1 MHAKFSNG
9 LTYNNIFA
17 NVCKSTEKLILFVK
31 RWREKKKEKK
41 LWVQKRTK
49 KKKTFMSRESVRRG
63 VGGSR

>member
-49 KKKTFMSRESVRRG
+49 KKNIHVERERKERG
-63 VGGSR
+63 GGE

>member
-17 NVCKSTEKLILFVK
+17 NVCKSTEKLSLFVK

-49 KKKTFMSRESVRRG
+49 KKKNIHVERERKERG
-63 VGGSR
+63 GGE